1 MTYVVKDFQSQV
13 RDWVE
18 AAFGPEVADDKTE
31 RNHRFLE
38 EALELVQTC
47 GCTASEAHQ
56 LVDYVFSRPVGT
68 LIEEVGGNMTTLMAL
83 CTAQRVSAE
92 YCGAYEL
99 SRNWGRIDVI
109 RAKQAAKPKHAP
121 LPSAA
126 AGLAAESL
134 VPPVK

>member
-1 MTYVVKDFQSQV
+1 MTYVAKDFQSQV

-47 GCTASEAHQ
+47 GCTSSEAHQ
-56 LVDYVFSRPVGT
+56 LVDYVFSRPAGT
-68 LIEEVGGNMTTLMAL
+68 LIEEVGGTVTTLMAL

-99 SRNWGRIDVI
+99 SRNWARIDAI
-109 RAKQAAKPKHAP
+109 RAKQAAKPQFRE
-121 LPSAA
+121 LPG
-126 AGLAAESL
+126 AGISL
-134 VPPVK
+134 GV